1 MVNNTRYP
9 RLQVSILHNVMERSF
24 LHALQDS
31 HPGITM
37 PQELVLRALRFE
49 GDMNQTELAS
59 RVGQDRNNLS
69 RTLGILEKKSLVSK
83 RINEEDRRYHLVSI
97 TPKGKKVHEEIF
109 EVMEAWREKVYFKG
123 IEPEELESFNITF
136 MKLINNLQNSRM
148 DEK

>member
-1 MVNNTRYP
+1 MVNNTRFP
-9 RLQVSILHNVMERSF
+9 RLQVSILQNVTERSF
-24 LHALQDS
+24 LNALKDS

-37 PQELVLRALRFE
+37 AQELVLRALRFE

-69 RTLGILEKKSLVSK
+69 RTLGILEKKSLISK
-83 RINEEDRRYHLVSI
+83 RINEEDRRYLLVSI
-97 TPKGKKVHEEIF
+97 TPTGKKVHEEIF
-109 EVMEAWREKVYFKG
+109 EVMETWREKVYFKG

>member
-1 MVNNTRYP
+1 MVNNTRIP
-9 RLQVSILHNVMERSF
+9 RLQVSILQNVTERSF
-24 LHALQDS
+24 LNALKDS

-37 PQELVLRALRFE
+37 AQELVLRALRFE

-69 RTLGILEKKSLVSK
+69 RTLGILEKKSLISK
-83 RINEEDRRYHLVSI
+83 RINEEDRRYLLVSI
-97 TPKGKKVHEEIF
+97 TPTGKKVHEEIF
-109 EVMEAWREKVYFKG
+109 EVMETWREKVYFKG